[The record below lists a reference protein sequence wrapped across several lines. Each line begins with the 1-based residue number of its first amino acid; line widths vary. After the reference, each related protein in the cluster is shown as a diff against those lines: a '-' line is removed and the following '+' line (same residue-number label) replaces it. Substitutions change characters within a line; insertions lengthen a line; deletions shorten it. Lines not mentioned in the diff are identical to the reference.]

1 MTPPKKKMKNTMS
14 RQTPWDDIR
23 TPAVDFTVRLA
34 AETGRIPVYWG
45 KDKDSHCLLIVE
57 LEGEHNVQFR
67 KDAVQ
72 IQGLRLDL
80 RQEDIRQQRLVLI
93 LEKHVDQDIFAALCE
108 TLIGALVPIA
118 DPATGLAVALAHL
131 RRWKAFLAGKRSR
144 LLSPE
149 EIRGLFAELLFLRSL
164 YQGANLPE
172 ENAVESWCGVEGV
185 HQDFIFGNTA
195 VEIKSLSGK
204 ERNAVRISSEDQ
216 LEGLSDNLFL
226 MIFRLSEMPESDE
239 ALSLNDA
246 VRRIENELT
255 EAGALENFTGK
266 LAAYGY
272 LPLPKYDQPI
282 LQTTSTKTY
291 RITADF
297 PRLVRAHLP
306 DGVTRVSYEIELEK
320 ISPFEVDQEQ
330 IFRG

>member
-1 MTPPKKKMKNTMS
+1 MG
-14 RQTPWDDIR
+14 RQTPWNEIH
-23 TPAVDFTVRLA
+23 TPAADFNVRLA

-45 KDKDSHCLLIVE
+45 KDKDGHCLLIVE
-57 LEGEHNVQFR
+57 LEGDHSVQFR

-72 IQGLRLDL
+72 IQGIRLDL
-80 RQEDIRQQRLVLI
+80 RQEGKGQQRLVLT

-108 TLIGALVPIA
+108 SLLGALIPIA

-131 RRWKAFLAGKRSR
+131 KRWKAFLAGKRTR
-144 LLSPE
+144 LLFPE
-149 EIRGLFAELLFLRSL
+149 EIRGLFAELLFLRVL
-164 YQGANLPE
+164 YQGSHLPE

-204 ERNAVRISSEDQ
+204 ERNTVRISSEDQ

-226 MIFRLSEMPESDE
+226 MIFRLSEMPDSDQ

-255 EAGALENFTGK
+255 EATAIESFTGK
-266 LAAYGY
+266 LAGYGY
-272 LPLPKYDQPI
+272 LPLPDYDQPR
-282 LQTTSTKTY
+282 LQPNGTKAY
-291 RITADF
+291 QVAAGF
-297 PRLVRAHLP
+297 PRLVRGQLP
-306 DGVTRVSYEIELEK
+306 EGVTKVSYEIELEK
-320 ISPFEVDQEQ
+320 ISPFEVDPEQ
-330 IFRG
+330 IFRR